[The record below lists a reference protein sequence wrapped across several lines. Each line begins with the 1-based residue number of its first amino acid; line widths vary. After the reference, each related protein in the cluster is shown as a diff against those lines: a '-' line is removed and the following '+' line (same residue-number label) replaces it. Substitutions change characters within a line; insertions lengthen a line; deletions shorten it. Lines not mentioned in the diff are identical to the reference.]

1 MEIMMSDSVE
11 KKKGPAEAG
20 EAKGA
25 GADVEALVNSL
36 RLEREKNEVLLAEVV
51 ALEDELVNRQL
62 GDFAGV
68 ISEHTKDFWREQLL
82 SNRDAAASALEEL
95 REAKLAAEGVK
106 AAGTDTKRPLHN
118 RESARMVTR
127 RGLVGQDV
135 VAGAGDANAESK
147 AVRIRNRAQEL
158 CKAERI
164 PFSTAFQRAEKEI
177 CGEDVR

>member
-1 MEIMMSDSVE
+1 MSDSVDV
-11 KKKGPAEAG
+11 KKGSAVAG
-20 EAKGA
+20 EALG
-25 GADVEALVNSL
+25 GGTDVASLLSSL

-62 GDFAGV
+62 GEFAGV
-68 ISEHTKDFWREQLL
+68 ISENTKDFWREQLL

-95 REAKLAAEGVK
+95 REAKLAAGGK
-106 AAGTDTKRPLHN
+106 PASAADTRRPLHN
-118 RESARMVTR
+118 RETARMVTR
-127 RGLVGQDV
+127 RGLVGQE
-135 VAGAGDANAESK
+135 GAGDANAEGK

-158 CKAERI
+158 CKSERI

>member
-1 MEIMMSDSVE
+1 MSDSVD
-11 KKKGPAEAG
+11 KKKGPAVAG
-20 EAKGA
+20 DAQG
-25 GADVEALVNSL
+25 GGTDVASLLSSL

-51 ALEDELVNRQL
+51 TLEDELVNRQL
-62 GDFAGV
+62 GEFAGV

-95 REAKLAAEGVK
+95 RDAKQAVGVK
-106 AAGTDTKRPLHN
+106 PEQAADTRRPLHN

-135 VAGAGDANAESK
+135 VGAGDANAESK
-147 AVRIRNRAQEL
+147 AVRMRNRAHEL
-158 CKAERI
+158 CKSERI

>member
-1 MEIMMSDSVE
+1 MLMSDSVE
-11 KKKGPAEAG
+11 KKKCSAEAG
-20 EAKGA
+20 EAKG
-25 GADVEALVNSL
+25 GADLDALMNSL

-68 ISEHTKDFWREQLL
+68 ISEQSKDFWREQLL
-82 SNRDAAASALEEL
+82 SNRESAVTALEEL
-95 REAKLAAEGVK
+95 REAKAAAGVK
-106 AAGTDTKRPLHN
+106 SASAADTRRPLHN
-118 RESARMVTR
+118 RETARPVS
-127 RGLVGQDV
+127 RGGVMGQE
-135 VAGAGDANAESK
+135 AAKGADADSV

-158 CKAERI
+158 SKAERI

>member
-1 MEIMMSDSVE
+1 MSDSVE

-20 EAKGA
+20 EAKG
-25 GADVEALVNSL
+25 GADLDALMNSL

-68 ISEHTKDFWREQLL
+68 ISEQSKDFWREQLL
-82 SNRDAAASALEEL
+82 SNRESAVTALEEL
-95 REAKLAAEGVK
+95 REAKAAV
-106 AAGTDTKRPLHN
+106 AALGAKGDGASGRRPLHN
-118 RESARMVTR
+118 RETARPVS
-127 RGLVGQDV
+127 RGGAMGQE
-135 VAGAGDANAESK
+135 AAKGADADSV

-158 CKAERI
+158 SKSERI